1 MTVLPDIYTN
11 GGGVTVSFFEWVQ
24 NIQNFK
30 WSAEEVER
38 RLDETMTAAFADLWR
53 VSKEKGLPLRT
64 AAFVV
69 ALERVHRAHL
79 QRGFD

>member
-1 MTVLPDIYTN
+1 M
-11 GGGVTVSFFEWVQ
+11 TVSFFEWVQ

-53 VSKEKGLPLRT
+53 VAKEKDLPLRT

>member
-1 MTVLPDIYTN
+1 M
-11 GGGVTVSFFEWVQ
+11 SFFEWVQ

-30 WSAEEVER
+30 WMEEEVKSK
-38 RLDETMTAAFADLWR
+38 LDETMTAAFADLWS
-53 VSKEKGLPLRT
+53 VSQEKKLPLRT

-69 ALERVHRAHL
+69 ALQRVHRAHL

>member
-1 MTVLPDIYTN
+1 MT
-11 GGGVTVSFFEWVQ
+11 S
-24 NIQNFK
+24 
-30 WSAEEVER
+30 
-38 RLDETMTAAFADLWR
+38 AFADVWR
-53 VSKEKGLPLRT
+53 VAKGKGLPLRT

>member
-1 MTVLPDIYTN
+1 MALPDIFAS

-24 NIQNFK
+24 NIQNFRWDEK
-30 WSAEEVER
+30 QVNR

-53 VSKEKGLPLRT
+53 VSKEKGLSLRT